1 MSHPRLHFPAVV
13 VGQTLATTS
22 AAVVAVAR
30 VLHARRSFRVEEG
43 DLGHRADGIQSS

>member
-22 AAVVAVAR
+22 AAVAR